1 METISTENAAGFF
14 FSFFLD
20 LTEKVFLILV
30 PFFLNGVKLGG
41 ISGCFLGVTKDCGI
55 SVYLGVF

>member
-14 FSFFLD
+14 LFFFSRSYWKSFSD
-20 LTEKVFLILV
+20 SGSI
-30 PFFLNGVKLGG
+30 FLNGVKLGG